1 MTQKYC
7 AIRIDL
13 IHKSNGFITNH
24 NVFNDADHEINAKG
38 VIKSDIIGNTKRCFI
53 TRTFEKIYT
62 HAQNN
67 SGYFIIIG
75 LIVLAAI
82 SWYFCIRPTFPC
94 DYIPPTGFDF
104 SQSQQRPPPPTYDE
118 TIFKDH
124 EDNSTRRRQAP
135 SAPPEYGWTSNV
147 MGPSQSRSRW
157 NWNKSEDQ
165 STSWLSNGL
174 AAGAGFLGGYFM
186 GSRSNTNPG
195 SGYSRTTPVYTE
207 EESFVRSGS
216 GFSDSHYT
224 SSNTHFTHDRRSR
237 TPSPE
242 THISSGNVLMLFIV
256 CVYIE

>member
-1 MTQKYC
+1 MGMKDQ
-7 AIRIDL
+7 I
-13 IHKSNGFITNH
+13 
-24 NVFNDADHEINAKG
+24 
-38 VIKSDIIGNTKRCFI
+38 
-53 TRTFEKIYT
+53 FEKIYA

-82 SWYFCIRPTFPC
+82 LWYFCIRPTFPC

-118 TIFKDH
+118 TIFNDH

-174 AAGAGFLGGYFM
+174 SA
-186 GSRSNTNPG
+186 
-195 SGYSRTTPVYTE
+195 VCTE
-207 EESFVRSGS
+207 EESFVRSGT

-242 THISSGNVLMLFIV
+242 THISSGNILMLFIV

>member
-1 MTQKYC
+1 MFL
-7 AIRIDL
+7 DL
-13 IHKSNGFITNH
+13 
-24 NVFNDADHEINAKG
+24 V
-38 VIKSDIIGNTKRCFI
+38 
-53 TRTFEKIYT
+53 TFEKIYT

-75 LIVLAAI
+75 LIVVAAML
-82 SWYFCIRPTFPC
+82 WYFCIRPTFPC

-118 TIFKDH
+118 TIFNDH
-124 EDNSTRRRQAP
+124 EDNFTRRRQAP

-186 GSRSNTNPG
+186 GSRSKTNPG

-224 SSNTHFTHDRRSR
+224 SLNTHFTHDRRSR

-256 CVYIE
+256 FVCV